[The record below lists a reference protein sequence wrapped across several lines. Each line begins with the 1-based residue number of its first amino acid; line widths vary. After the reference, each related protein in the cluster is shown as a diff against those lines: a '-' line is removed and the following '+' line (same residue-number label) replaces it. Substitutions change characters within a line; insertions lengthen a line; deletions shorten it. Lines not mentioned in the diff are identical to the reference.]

1 MNGTKYLVIFLTIN
15 HLLKL
20 HMILKNREWAKAMR
34 KFMKGRGS
42 NDGLF
47 GFDVKRSKT
56 VSNKP
61 DGFSWFR

>member
-1 MNGTKYLVIFLTIN
+1 
-15 HLLKL
+15 
-20 HMILKNREWAKAMR
+20 MILKNREWAKAMR

-56 VSNKP
+56 FSNKP
-61 DGFSWFR
+61 DEFSWFR